1 MDKEILELLKGMA
14 ENINSLTM
22 EVRELKEGQ
31 EKTNTRLDK
40 IEEGQ
45 EELKIEVKSI
55 EKKIDTLYNAV
66 AEAKEDITEIKNKVD
81 KLEDVTMTNCYDIA
95 SLRKVK

>member
-1 MDKEILELLKGMA
+1 MERDVEMDKEILELLKGMA

-22 EVRELKEGQ
+22 EVKELKA
-31 EKTNTRLDK
+31 
-40 IEEGQ
+40 GQ
-45 EELKIEVKSI
+45 EELKTEVKSI

>member
-1 MDKEILELLKGMA
+1 MECDVEMDKEILELLKGMA

-22 EVRELKEGQ
+22 EVKELKA
-31 EKTNTRLDK
+31 
-40 IEEGQ
+40 GQ
-45 EELKIEVKSI
+45 EELKTEVKSI